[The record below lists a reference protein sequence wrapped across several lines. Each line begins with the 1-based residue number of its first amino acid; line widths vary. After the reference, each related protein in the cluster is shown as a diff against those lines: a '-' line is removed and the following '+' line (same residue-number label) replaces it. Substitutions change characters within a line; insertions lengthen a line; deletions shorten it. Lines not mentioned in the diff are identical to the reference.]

1 MRLPTLSHLMANS
14 SLRRFAIIVH
24 DLIVVASAFPVSMLL
39 RENFS
44 LAPHHV
50 LPTAYG
56 TMMLLVIAFVVFRMA
71 GLHQNMWRY
80 SSPRDL
86 LAVAKA
92 ISLVTAVFVPGMFLL
107 DRLDGISR
115 SVLVIFW
122 FVAFAGLASS
132 RIIYGCIVNPSVS
145 GIRRP
150 KNRTLIRVLII
161 GNAQSSAAIIQ
172 ELNARL
178 TDVVQ
183 VVGVIGR
190 SDDSGRV
197 VHGVRILGGIESFS
211 QILASLDVSGFY
223 PHQIVLGDVDSQTH
237 ARLEANLTNE
247 TGVGAIITTAS
258 NLSELERL
266 SYCEPADHRLFAQ
279 VKDLAGY
286 HRLKRL
292 IDIAIASASLTLLLP
307 MLALITT
314 LTSLFHGS
322 PVIFSQV
329 RAGQYMREFKLIK
342 FRTMRDPFDRLGR
355 ILDDEKRI
363 TWLGA
368 FLRNTRLDELP
379 QLWNVLCGDMS
390 VIGPRPL
397 LRRDMPTQN
406 NVLQERYLVKPGIT
420 GWAQVNG
427 GQKLS
432 RNQKMALDLFY
443 IRNAS
448 FALDVQI
455 LSLTIRMMLRGERI
469 DRAAITRAQTA
480 IALN

>member
-14 SLRRFAIIVH
+14 SLRRFVIIVH
-24 DLIVVASAFPVSMLL
+24 DLIVVASAFPASMLL

-56 TMMLLVIAFVVFRMA
+56 TMMLLVIAAVVFRMA

-132 RIIYGCIVNPSVS
+132 RIIYGCIVNPGVS

-172 ELNARL
+172 ALNAQL

-190 SDDSGRV
+190 PDDSGRV
-197 VHGVRILGGIESFS
+197 VHGVRILGGIESFP
-211 QILASLDVSGFY
+211 QIMASLDVSGFY

-237 ARLEANLTNE
+237 AWLEANLTNE
-247 TGVGAIITTAS
+247 TGLGATIAAS

-266 SYCEPADHRLFAQ
+266 SYCEPAHLRLFAQ

-292 IDIAIASASLTLLLP
+292 IDIAIASASLTLLFP
-307 MLALITT
+307 MLALVTA

-342 FRTMRDPFDRLGR
+342 FRTMREPFDRLGR

-406 NVLQERYLVKPGIT
+406 NILQERYLVKPGIT

-427 GQKLS
+427 GHQLS
-432 RNQKMALDLFY
+432 KNQKMALDLFY

-448 FALDVQI
+448 FALDVKI
-455 LSLTIRMMLRGERI
+455 LALTFRMMLRGERI